1 MTGHRPT
8 ARTPVGALVAAV
20 AAVALAGAGPALADD
35 DIDSLS
41 AQQISDR
48 AKKAMLSATS
58 VHVSTEG
65 DLHPAGSVSKLDL
78 TMDRDG
84 NCAGTVSTGAKGS
97 VEIIK
102 RGDTV
107 WMKPDELFW
116 KSQVPGSGQQAAELF
131 KGRYLRGSTNDS
143 MLRSMADV
151 CDLGRLLDSI
161 ADSPDTKV
169 PLTKGGRTKVDG
181 VDVIAVTG
189 KRAGRTT
196 TMYVATEG
204 KPYPVKLETTAGSAR
219 ASITLSAY
227 NEPVPSATPPADK
240 SVDISRLPEPEN

>member
-8 ARTPVGALVAAV
+8 ARTPVQALVAV
-20 AAVALAGAGPALADD
+20 MVAVALAGTAPAHAED
-35 DIDSLS
+35 DIESLS

-48 AKKAMLSATS
+48 AKEAMLSATS
-58 VHVSTEG
+58 VHISTEG
-65 DLHPAGSVSKLDL
+65 DLRPAGSTSELDL

-116 KSQVPGSGQQAAELF
+116 KSQVPGAGEQAAELF
-131 KGRYLRGSTNDS
+131 KDRYLRGSTKDS
-143 MLRSMADV
+143 MLKSMADV
-151 CDLGRLLDSI
+151 CDLDRLLNSI
-161 ADSPDTKV
+161 ADSPDMKV
-169 PLTKGGRTKVDG
+169 PLTKGGTTKIDG
-181 VDVIAVTG
+181 VDVITVTG
-189 KRAGRTT
+189 KREGRTT

-204 KPYPVKLETTAGSAR
+204 EPYPVRLETTAGSAK

-227 NEPVPSATPPADK
+227 DEPVPSATPPADK
-240 SVDISRLPEPEN
+240 SVDISRVSEQEN